1 MRCMQCGINA
11 SPQVDFYKFCKAHE
25 KFQCPDCDVTK
36 GFWLCANCC
45 QREDTVFDLDLSNL
59 TEYHERVKDAIA
71 KLREKG
77 LL

>member
-1 MRCMQCGINA
+1 MYAMLCFA
-11 SPQVDFYKFCKAHE
+11 SSSLFCKDHE

-36 GFWLCANCC
+36 GFWLCANCS
-45 QREDTVFDLDLSNL
+45 VFDLDLSNL